1 MSVWDTL
8 GNVADWL
15 RRKPDYK
22 PAADAG
28 QVLPSQANL
37 PSPGAMQP
45 TSYNPGWRGQ
55 FGLLS
60 DISKN
65 MPTNPGGWNDSVESL
80 RQGGIRI
87 VGGTLGQLS
96 EQTLGRAD
104 KATNGGVT
112 KLLMAGPK
120 NVRSNYAFVRAVED
134 NSAAMGLFAGL
145 ALVAGAVAGGIAGL
159 PLGPAGVAGG
169 ASIGAALAGKG
180 VRTVGKTGAFGLE
193 TAQAATLAES
203 EAGQQQYNY
212 GRDATRIAAEVAAR
226 VTGYNKVGEVLSD
239 TDKGV
244 GAIMSGLLNF
254 GAEMTFSPDIGA
266 GKLVGGAISQ
276 GLRRPIVRQRNTV
289 TGYLMRNYEDSNAY
303 RNVQENIDL
312 IDRTVAGEQ
321 TIYTPLFEFI
331 NKATPTEVA
340 NRVGLNREVATIT
353 SQILPGEDFATIG
366 LAMKAGIG
374 DANAIKRLNESR
386 ADIKSE
392 LDRLSDAL
400 VAVEKNGTTY
410 LTYKGKTTLLSPER
424 KGLVDEIKAEVAALK
439 QQKTWLDSALALDSR
454 MMDITTSRW
463 AWVEKVRNDLAKERV
478 SRKLEAREAIP
489 ETRETKLG
497 RIMQY
502 VYQKSPLSVPIRFI
516 DRLVDDTPRN
526 TINFN
531 DTVQTPERLRTN
543 LRASVR
549 YQAMRPEE
557 TVQIFNKYLSARTE
571 VEKLSV
577 VNEYTTSIANN
588 LGVKYGIHGTRIE
601 TILQAYDD
609 AYRTMLEEARTA
621 YIEKRGYFFGP
632 NGVDDI
638 ISDPQLVTQL
648 ANGAYLPDVKL
659 WDAAFK
665 RYSEKYGKSAG
676 LPVNAALVGKFI
688 AEEFNSLWRGF
699 TLMRTGYPLN
709 IIRDS
714 AVRVYG
720 DMALFGVLKD
730 LSEDTINAIFNGNN
744 TVKNVT
750 ESMSLLNSPKRQV
763 SKLRQEITLRDNA
776 AKALEKS
783 LAEAGYDINNLPK
796 KVPNDIQ
803 SILDNMNSLRA
814 TTAELRR
821 QENAII
827 SGKKFN
833 PVGRDR
839 TVNVYPYTFPAKF
852 SGRKGDISRQQLEQK
867 EDIRRALTSLKE
879 LEIENVRR
887 GRGGARGLLPDENES
902 LHLVEWEQTLRDQL
916 GFDKVAIKIME
927 GKTRAE
933 IVKYLRGE
941 GSAYMDKLG
950 LPGAYAGTQYEIVKQ
965 IVDWYAPTQAL
976 RDAVL
981 DGSISV
987 KKLQVMFPDVSARP
1001 PVLTDLVKDNL
1012 GTSNAYIKGRNA
1024 VKDAVAWL
1032 STAPTSRL
1040 MYSPYFSTKYQQKLQ
1055 EMVLVAN
1062 MQGRRLTDADLD
1074 LFENSARSFA
1084 IREYREKLN
1093 SFHRDMNY
1101 GGFINYILAFFPAIV
1116 EQYRAYGRIALE
1128 HPEFLIKAAQI
1139 STIPDRA
1146 LNVQEDPFG
1155 YQYVEID
1162 MPFYG
1167 VKGRVPASW
1176 FNVFNPTG
1184 GATIVSAG
1192 PMLAFSVN
1200 QYAKTNNIE
1209 NMVTRWALP
1218 FGVQANSA
1226 QILTPNTLKRT
1237 AQAFQAQLLRSGE
1250 QFNKDSN
1257 MFLQQIATQFV
1268 VDNGRNPTAKE
1279 LAPMVKESEDRA
1291 VALTWLRFGGAWT
1304 FPTQP
1309 QYVSSLQWARDE
1321 LNRMRQADPINGEE
1335 EFTKKYPEYFLMTS
1349 RMADSTSG
1357 IHSDETSVALA
1368 KKNPDLIRRLV
1379 AEVGQDNIS
1388 VLGSI
1393 FNDDNY
1399 AFSSAAQ
1406 AWLSS
1411 NKIPGTSMKFRESGA
1426 VLESMRSAIV
1436 SKGWSDY
1443 SKLIDAVSDE
1453 IEQQPGYSVDRGY
1466 GKTVLDKYK
1475 KAFVEYQKENNKVWY
1490 DEWSSYTGG
1499 GGAARRKAL
1508 VYSLSIA
1515 ANTPELWKDLQK
1527 QTRWITIVNYLN
1539 FRYDIYD
1546 ALQARKT
1553 TIDSPRATDLRQA
1566 VDTYV
1571 TALRKEDVN
1580 FGRFYDRYFD
1590 NDQFDFVY
1598 EGE

>member
-8 GNVADWL
+8 GNLADWL

-22 PAADAG
+22 PVATAG
-28 QVLPSQANL
+28 QTLPSQANL
-37 PSPGAMQP
+37 PTPATQEIAA
-45 TSYNPGWRGQ
+45 YNPGWRGQ

-80 RQGGIRI
+80 RQGGIEI
-87 VGGTLGQLS
+87 VGGTLGKLS
-96 EQTLGRAD
+96 EQTIGRAD
-104 KATNGGVT
+104 KATNGAIT

-134 NSAAMGLFAGL
+134 NSAAMGLLAGV
-145 ALVAGAVAGGIAGL
+145 ALIAGAAAGGLAGL
-159 PLGPAGVAGG
+159 PLGPLGVIGG
-169 ASIGAALAGKG
+169 ARIGLALTGKG
-180 VRTVGKTGAFGLE
+180 VRSVAKTGAFGLE
-193 TAQAATLAES
+193 TATAATLAES
-203 EAGQQQYNY
+203 EAGQEKYNY
-212 GRDATRIAAEVAAR
+212 GRDATKIAGEIARIA
-226 VTGYNKVGEVLSD
+226 GYKKVGEVLTD
-239 TDKGV
+239 TNKGV
-244 GAIMSGLLNF
+244 GSIFSGLLNF
-254 GAEMTFSPDIGA
+254 GAEMNVSPDIGA
-266 GKLVGGAISQ
+266 GQLAGAALSQ
-276 GLRRPIVRQRNTV
+276 SLRRPIVRPRTTV
-289 TGYLMRNYEDSNAY
+289 AGYLMRNYEDSNAY

-331 NKATPTEVA
+331 NKATPAEVA
-340 NRVGLNREVATIT
+340 NRTGLNREVATIT

-366 LAMKAGIG
+366 MVLKAGIG
-374 DANAIKRLNESR
+374 DYNTILKLQETR
-386 ADIKSE
+386 ADLSAE
-392 LDRLSDAL
+392 LRRLEDGL

-410 LTYKGKTTLLSPER
+410 LTYKGKTTMLSPER
-424 KGLVDEIKAEVAALK
+424 QGLVDEIKSEVTALK
-439 QQKTWLDSALALDSR
+439 QQKTWLDAALSLDSR
-454 MMDITTSRW
+454 MMDVTTSRW

-478 SRKLEAREAIP
+478 QRKLETGPAIP
-489 ETRETKLG
+489 ETRDTGVG
-497 RIMQY
+497 RVMQY
-502 VYQKSPLSVPIRFI
+502 VYQKSPFSVPIRFI

-549 YQAMRPEE
+549 YEAMVPEQ
-557 TVQIFNKYLSARTE
+557 TIQIYNKYLAARTE
-571 VEKLSV
+571 TEKLAV
-577 VNEYTTSIANN
+577 VNEYTQNIATN

-601 TILQAYDD
+601 TILEAYDQ

-638 ISDPQLVTQL
+638 VSDPQLITQL
-648 ANGAYLPDVKL
+648 ANGAYLPDIKL

-665 RYSEKYGKSAG
+665 RYSEKYGKSAS
-676 LPVNAALVGKFI
+676 LPVNAALVGKFV

-730 LSEDTINAIFNGNN
+730 LGEDTINAIFNSNN
-744 TVKNVT
+744 SVKNVT
-750 ESMSLLNSPKRQV
+750 ESLSLINNPKKQV
-763 SKLRQEITLRDNA
+763 SKLRQEIILRDNA
-776 AKALEKS
+776 VKALEKS
-783 LAEAGYDINNLPK
+783 LAEAGYDVTKLPK
-796 KVPNDIQ
+796 KIPNDIQ
-803 SILDNMNSLRA
+803 SILDNMSALRS
-814 TTAELRR
+814 TSAELRR
-821 QENAII
+821 QETAII
-827 SGKKFN
+827 SGKKFS

-839 TVNVYPYTFPAKF
+839 MYNIGGYEFPAKF

-867 EDIRRALTSLKE
+867 EDMRRALTSLKE

-887 GRGGARGLLPDENES
+887 GRGGARGRLPNDNEGK
-902 LHLVEWEQTLRDQL
+902 HLAEWEQTLRDKL
-916 GFDKVAIKIME
+916 GFDPVARMIME
-927 GKTRAE
+927 GKSRLEVTR
-933 IVKYLRGE
+933 YLRGE
-941 GSAYMDKLG
+941 GSAYMDRMG
-950 LPGAYAGTQYEIVKQ
+950 LPGTYAGTQYEITKQ
-965 IVDWYAPTQAL
+965 MVDWYAPTQAL

-981 DGSISV
+981 DGSVSV
-987 KKLQVMFPDVSARP
+987 KKLQVMFPDINARP
-1001 PVLTDLVKDNL
+1001 PVLTDLVDDNL

-1040 MYSPYFSTKYQQKLQ
+1040 MYSPYFATKYQQKLQ

-1062 MQGRRLTDADLD
+1062 VQGRRLTDADKD

-1101 GGFINYILAFFPAIV
+1101 GGFVNYILAFFPAIV

-1155 YQYVEID
+1155 YQYVEVD

-1167 VKGRVPASW
+1167 VKGRIPASW

-1218 FGVQANSA
+1218 FGVQTNSA

-1257 MFLQQIATQFV
+1257 MFLQQIATQFK

-1291 VALTWLRFGGAWT
+1291 VALAWLRFGGAWT

-1335 EFTKKYPEYFLMTS
+1335 QFTLKYPEYFLMTS

-1357 IHSDETSVALA
+1357 IHSDITAVTLA

-1379 AEVGQDNIS
+1379 AEVGKEHIS
-1388 VLGSI
+1388 VLGAI

-1411 NKIPGTSMKFRESGA
+1411 NKIPGTSSKFRESGA

-1436 SKGWSDY
+1436 NKGWSDY
-1443 SKLIDAVSDE
+1443 TKLIDSVTDE

-1466 GKTVLDKYK
+1466 GKIVLKKYK
-1475 KAFVEYQKENNKVWY
+1475 DAFVQYQKENNKIWY
-1490 DEWSSYTGG
+1490 DWYKGG
-1499 GGAARRKAL
+1499 GDPNRQKAL
-1508 VYSLSIA
+1508 IYSLSIA

-1527 QTRWITIVNYLN
+1527 QTRWTTIVNYLN

-1553 TIDSPRATDLRQA
+1553 TIDSPRATDLREA

-1571 TALRKEDVN
+1571 AALRKEDVN
-1580 FGRFYDRYFD
+1580 FGRFYDRYFE
-1590 NDQFDFVY
+1590 FDRFDVVY
-1598 EGE
+1598 EGEE